1 MSSILH
7 SVTKTTEAFPQED
20 VCILFHDEVDFFIY
34 EELESENS
42 QAVMNSIIKL
52 NSLYTKVSTLFGTPA
67 QCRKCSYLCFCF
79 LSDSQ

>member
-1 MSSILH
+1 M
-7 SVTKTTEAFPQED
+7 
-20 VCILFHDEVDFFIY
+20 CILFHDEVDFLFFVY

-52 NSLYTKVSTLFGTPA
+52 NSLYTKVSSLFGTPA
-67 QCRKCSYLCFCF
+67 QCRNRIVSGIQGFSDYRYRCFCF